1 MTDLNEL
8 MKQAR
13 EMQEQMKKAQEE
25 AINRVVEG
33 ESGAGMVKVMMNG
46 RHDVKEIRLA
56 DDLMTEDKAIIE
68 DLVAA
73 AVNDAVRKIEDQN
86 KEALSGMASGFKLP
100 EGFKFP
106 F

>member
-13 EMQEQMKKAQEE
+13 DMQEQMKKAQEE
-25 AINRVVEG
+25 ALSNVVEG
-33 ESGAGMVKVMMNG
+33 ESGAGMVKITMNG
-46 RHDVKEIRLA
+46 RHDVKQVELA
-56 DDLMTEDKAIIE
+56 ADLLQENKEVVE
-68 DLVAA
+68 DLIAA
-73 AVNDAVRKIEDQN
+73 AVNDAVRKVEESN

>member
-13 EMQEQMKKAQEE
+13 QMQEQMQKVQQDAAGRIVVGE
-25 AINRVVEG
+25 A
-33 ESGAGMVKVMMNG
+33 GAGMVKIHMNG
-46 RHDVKEIRLA
+46 RYDVTKVELSNDLLQEDREIV
-56 DDLMTEDKAIIE
+56 E
-68 DLVAA
+68 DLIAA
-73 AVNDAVRKIEDQN
+73 AINDATKRIEEGGRD
-86 KEALSGMASGFKLP
+86 ALSGLTAGMKLP

>member
-13 EMQEQMKKAQEE
+13 DMQEQMKKAQEE
-25 AINRVVEG
+25 ALGKEVEG
-33 ESGAGMVKVMMNG
+33 ESGAGMVRVVMNG
-46 RHDVKEIRLA
+46 RHDVKQIKLA
-56 DDLMTEDKAIIE
+56 DGLLREDKGVVE
-68 DLVAA
+68 DLIAA
-73 AVNDAVRKIEDQN
+73 AVNDAVRKVEDTN
-86 KEALSGMASGFKLP
+86 KEALSGMAAGFNLP